1 MVCPKCS
8 AENPDLA
15 RFCHS
20 CGEALDSLPNLDC
33 PNCGYALPENARY
46 CTSCGCPVGKAS
58 ESVMSLRGS
67 TRPAGFLER
76 MMPKEY
82 LRQLM
87 ATKGRVAGE
96 RRIVTILFFD
106 IADST
111 RIAESL
117 DPEDVL
123 EIMNGAFE
131 VLLEPI
137 YRYEGTLARLMGDG
151 ILSFFGAPIAHEDDP
166 IRACHA
172 GLEIVDRARGY
183 ADLLKRVRGIEN
195 FEVRVGI
202 NTGLVVVGEVGA
214 DLRVEYTAMGDA
226 VNLAARMESAAEP
239 GSVLITDNTRRLIG
253 AVFETEDLGE
263 IRVKGKV
270 QPVHVFRLLRRRASP
285 VTATYAV
292 GEQSPLVGRQS
303 ELEQLRNALQDLQE
317 GIGGAVAVVGET
329 GLGKTRLI
337 SESRELQNDTCI
349 WAEGRCMSYETG
361 ISYWIVRWI
370 LRGLLGA
377 DMLSGPREVARSL
390 EESLERFSQTAGKSN
405 DNVQSDLSDS
415 LGLYPYL
422 ARLLDLPVDPSAERI
437 VDRAGAEQLRR
448 QISRAFC
455 QYVRLRS
462 QESPVVLVWE
472 DLHWADPYSLQV
484 LKSLISITNDSPV
497 LLLLTFRPD
506 EGKIREVLDGIAQD
520 VSCRYKEVRLHPLP
534 VDDSISLLQNLVSG
548 RKLPDEVLRAIL
560 DCTEG
565 NAFFLEEVL
574 RSLLDAGVIGVDAD
588 HVVVK
593 PNMQGFD
600 IPTTVRGAIMSR
612 VDQLHALDKRALQT
626 ASVIG
631 RAFPCSVLSR
641 VVGSEVQREQMN
653 NTLDE
658 LRRRNFVRARAAD
671 EPRSGKPD
679 HQVGDKRSGHAAR
692 PFGTPRYDSTVRR
705 MAHKEAMYV
714 FNHSMTA
721 EVVYKSLLK
730 SDRREI
736 HRRTGLAIEKL
747 FPDRIYEVSPL
758 LAYHFERGKVA
769 DKAFDYTVRA
779 ARRAAR
785 VYANQEAVERY
796 RAALA
801 IEGTVADDAVAA
813 VHEELGD
820 VLFVM
825 SEYADAIEQYDRAL
839 TLVGEGRHAVTLKR
853 KKGQLYE
860 KWGKYDEAERYF
872 EAALDD
878 LREPLDTTEA
888 ARIYSGLGMAFYH
901 RGELDV
907 AKDHLKVSLDMMN
920 TLDDQ
925 PGVAEVCNNLGVVYC
940 KKCDWSQ
947 SSRYLD
953 QSLSIWR
960 DKKDPYGL
968 AATYNNLGLVRHRQG
983 DLDRALELFQKSL
996 ELFNQLGNLH
1006 GLARTYDNLSQLHM
1020 DREDKETAMEFMKKA
1035 VAILAE
1041 ISVDQSEILP
1051 EMWQSGAW

>member
-1 MVCPKCS
+1 MECPKCS

-15 RFCHS
+15 RFCHN

-46 CTSCGCPVGKAS
+46 CTSCGCPVGKATD
-58 ESVMSLRGS
+58 SVLSLRGS

-76 MMPKEY
+76 MMPQEY

-87 ATKGRVAGE
+87 ASKGRVAGE

-131 VLLEPI
+131 VLIEPI

-172 GLEIVDRARGY
+172 GLEIVDRAQGY
-183 ADLLKRVRGIEN
+183 ADLLKRMRGIEN

-239 GSVLITDNTRRLIG
+239 GSVLITDNTRRLISSE
-253 AVFETEDLGE
+253 FDTEDLGE
-263 IRVKGKV
+263 IRVKGKE
-270 QPVHVFRLLRRRASP
+270 QPVHVFRLLARGAQP
-285 VTATYAV
+285 VAATYDV

-303 ELEQLRNALQDLQE
+303 ELEQLRNALQDLRK
-317 GIGGAVAVVGET
+317 GIGGAIAVVGEA
-329 GLGKTRLI
+329 GMGKTRLI
-337 SESRELQNDTCI
+337 DESRDSQSDTYL
-349 WAEGRCMSYETG
+349 WSEGRCASYDMG
-361 ISYWIVRWI
+361 ISYWIARWI

-377 DMLSGPREVARSL
+377 DMLSDPREVAQSL
-390 EESLERFSQTAGKSN
+390 EKNLERFAGKSN
-405 DNVQSDLSDS
+405 DNVQSDLSEP

-422 ARLLDLPVDPSAERI
+422 ARLLDLPVDPSSERI
-437 VDRAGAEQLRR
+437 VDRAGAEQLSR

-472 DLHWADPYSLQV
+472 DLHWADPYSLQIIE
-484 LKSLISITNDSPV
+484 SLISIINDSAV
-497 LLLLTFRPD
+497 LLLITYRPE
-506 EGKIREVLDGIAQD
+506 EGKIRKILDDIPQEV
-520 VSCRYKEVRLHPLP
+520 SRRFKEIRLHPLP
-534 VDDSISLLQNLVSG
+534 AEDSISLLQNLVSG
-548 RKLPDEVLRAIL
+548 RKIPDEVLRAIL
-560 DCTEG
+560 RCTEG
-565 NAFFLEEVL
+565 NAFFMEEVL
-574 RSLLDAGVIGVDAD
+574 RSLLDANVIGVGAD
-588 HVVVK
+588 QVVVK
-593 PNMQGFD
+593 PNIRGFD

-612 VDQLHALDKRALQT
+612 VDQLHALDKRSLQT

-631 RAFPCSVLSR
+631 RAFPLNVLWR
-641 VVGSEVQREQMN
+641 VAGSEAPREKVDNSLEELQRR
-653 NTLDE
+653 D
-658 LRRRNFVRARAAD
+658 FVRAFEAD
-671 EPRSGKPD
+671 EPERDKPD
-679 HQVGDKRSGHAAR
+679 HQVGGKRLRQAATS
-692 PFGTPRYDSTVRR
+692 FGPPRYDSTLRR
-705 MAHKEAMYV
+705 MANKETMYA

-730 SDRREI
+730 SDRKEI

-747 FPDRIYEVSPL
+747 FSDRVDEVSPL
-758 LAYHFERGKVA
+758 LAHHFEKGNVA

-779 ARRAAR
+779 AQRAAR
-785 VYANQEAVERY
+785 VYANQESVKRY

-801 IEGTVADDAVAA
+801 IGAAAADDAVASA
-813 VHEELGD
+813 REELGD

-825 SEYADAIEQYDRAL
+825 SEYADAIEQYDGAL

-860 KWGKYDEAERYF
+860 KWGKYDEAERLF
-872 EAALDD
+872 EAARDD
-878 LREPLDTTEA
+878 LREPLNTTEA

-907 AKDHLKVSLDMMN
+907 AKDHLRISLDMMS

-940 KKCDWSQ
+940 KKRDWSQ
-947 SSRYLD
+947 SCQYLD
-953 QSLSIWR
+953 QSLSIWQ
-960 DKKDPYGL
+960 DTQDPYGL

-983 DLDRALELFQKSL
+983 DLDRALEHFQKSL

-1041 ISVDQSEILP
+1041 ISVDQSEVLP

>member
-8 AENPDLA
+8 VENPDLA
-15 RFCHS
+15 RFCHN
-20 CGEALDSLPNLDC
+20 CGEALESLRNLDC
-33 PNCGYALPENARY
+33 PNCGYALPDNAKY
-46 CTSCGCPVGKAS
+46 CTSCGCPLGKAS
-58 ESVMSLRGS
+58 DSVTSLGGS
-67 TRPAGFLER
+67 TRPAAFLER

-87 ATKGRVAGE
+87 ASKGRVAGE
-96 RRIVTILFFD
+96 RRIVTTLFFD

-111 RIAESL
+111 RIADSL

-131 VLLEPI
+131 VLIEPI

-172 GLEIVDRARGY
+172 GLEIVDRARSY

-195 FEVRVGI
+195 FDVRVGI

-226 VNLAARMESAAEP
+226 VNLASRMESAAEP
-239 GSVLITDNTRRLIG
+239 GSILITDNTQRLIG
-253 AVFETEDLGE
+253 PVFETEDLGE

-270 QPVHVFRLLRRRASP
+270 QPVHVFRLLRSGTTP
-285 VTATYAV
+285 VTAMNVV

-317 GIGGAVAVVGET
+317 GIGGVVAVVGEP
-329 GLGKTRLI
+329 GMGKTRLI
-337 SESRELQNDTCI
+337 GEACEQQNDTYL
-349 WAEGRCMSYETG
+349 WSEGRCTSYDAG
-361 ISYWIVRWI
+361 ISYWIARWI

-377 DMLSGPREVARSL
+377 DMLSGPREVAQSL
-390 EESLERFSQTAGKSN
+390 EESLEHHSLGIGKSK
-405 DNVQSDLSDS
+405 DDVQSDQTDS

-422 ARLLDLPVDPSAERI
+422 ARLLDLPVEPSAERI
-437 VDRAGAEQLRR
+437 IDRTGAEQLRR
-448 QISRAFC
+448 QISRAYC
-455 QYVRLRS
+455 EYVRLRS
-462 QESPVVLVWE
+462 QDGPVVLVWE
-472 DLHWADPYSLQV
+472 DLHWADPYSQQIV
-484 LKSLISITNDSPV
+484 ESLISITIDSPV

-506 EGKIREVLDGIAQD
+506 EGKIREFVDGITQD
-520 VSCRYKEVRLHPLP
+520 VPCRYKEIRLHPLP
-534 VDDSISLLQNLVSG
+534 ADDSISLLQNLVSG
-548 RKLPDEVLRAIL
+548 RKLPEVVQRAIL
-560 DCTEG
+560 ECTEG
-565 NAFFLEEVL
+565 NAFFLEELL

-588 HVVVK
+588 QVVVQ

-600 IPTTVRGAIMSR
+600 IPTTVQGAIMSR

-631 RAFPCSVLSR
+631 RAFPGNVLSR
-641 VVGSEVQREQMN
+641 VARSDDQRERMSDS
-653 NTLDE
+653 LDE

-671 EPRSGKPD
+671 EPSSGKPV
-679 HQVGDKRSGHAAR
+679 HQVGGKRLVRVAKS
-692 PFGTPRYDSTVRR
+692 FGTPRYDSTLRR
-705 MAHKEAMYV
+705 VAHKEAVYE

-747 FPDRIYEVSPL
+747 FSDRVDEVSPL
-758 LAYHFERGKVA
+758 LAFHFEKGNVE
-769 DKAFDYTVRA
+769 DKAFEYTVRA

-785 VYANQEAVERY
+785 VYANQEAVDRY

-801 IEGTVADDAVAA
+801 IGAAVADDAIAA
-813 VHEELGD
+813 AHEGMGD

-825 SEYADAIEQYDRAL
+825 SEYAGTLEQYDRAL
-839 TLVGEGRHAVTLKR
+839 TLVGEGRNAVTLKR

-872 EAALDD
+872 GAALDD

-901 RGELDV
+901 RGELDN
-907 AKDHLKVSLDMMN
+907 AIDHLKISLDMMN

-940 KKCDWSQ
+940 KKGDWSQ
-947 SSRYLD
+947 SSQNLD

-960 DKKDPYGL
+960 DTQDTYGL

-983 DLDRALELFQKSL
+983 DLDRALEQFQKSL

-1006 GLARTYDNLSQLHM
+1006 GLARTYDNLSQLYM
-1020 DREDKETAMEFMKKA
+1020 DREDKETAMELMKKA